1 MAYDIN
7 ELRAKAIEAIEKNK
21 LFFIEDVLA
30 YLPCQRTYFYDTL
43 KLNKDP
49 EILEML
55 EKNRVEIKVSMRKK
69 WFVSEHPALQMGL
82 YKLIGTDAE
91 ADRLGN
97 KQKMEHSSDPSAPLQ
112 INIIGTESTI
122 ATNESDIKP

>member
-1 MAYDIN
+1 MAYDIQ
-7 ELRAKAIEAIEKNK
+7 ELKAKALEAIEKNK
-21 LFFIEDVLA
+21 LFFVEDVIA
-30 YLPCQRTYFYDTL
+30 YLPCQRTYFYDTV

-97 KQKMEHSSDPSAPLQ
+97 KQKVEHSSDSNSPLE
-112 INIIGTESTI
+112 IHITTSDSKI
-122 ATNESDIKP
+122 ATNEADIKP